1 MQLIRH
7 FMADDARRAALNAL
21 TRQTFGFDFE
31 KWYAA
36 GYWEGD
42 YLPYAFEENGRL
54 IANVSVNR
62 MRFLL
67 DGQERCFVQLGTV
80 MTDPAYRGRGLASA
94 LMREAMADAA
104 GSCEGVYLFGDLGA
118 LPFYDKLGFHRALQY
133 RYTLRP
139 GVLGAPPAPESC
151 FAPVDPADPAVRA
164 RYAQAVRGAAPCAA
178 LEHLNRFSLTMFYT
192 AGMKRVHYCADL
204 DFFAVLAREDDT
216 LVVQGVFGAQ
226 RVPLRDVLARIITD
240 APTLRLGFAPLPQ
253 DAGLFDARPYD
264 GGDDYR
270 LFTLGGALDAIPAQK
285 LYFPE
290 LSHA

>member
-31 KWYAA
+31 SWYAA

-67 DGQERCFVQLGTV
+67 DGWGRRFAQIGTV
-80 MTDPAYRGRGLASA
+80 MTDPAYRRRGLASA
-94 LMREAMADAA
+94 LMRAAMEDVA
-104 GSCEGVYLFGDLGA
+104 GECEGVYLFGDLGA
-118 LPFYDKLGFHRALQY
+118 LPFYDQLGFARATQT
-133 RYTLRP
+133 RYALRP
-139 GVLGAPPAPESC
+139 DVRAELPAAHDV
-151 FAPVDPADPAVRA
+151 FTRVDPADPAARA
-164 RYAQAVRGAAPCAA
+164 RYERAVREAVPCAA

-192 AGMKRVHYCADL
+192 ASLKRVYYCPVL
-204 DFFAVLAREDDT
+204 DCHAVLAREGDA
-216 LVVQGVFGAQ
+216 LVVQSVLCPR
-226 RVPLRDVLARIITD
+226 RVPLGDVLARIVTD
-240 APTLRLGFAPLPQ
+240 APVIRLGFAPLPE
-253 DAGLFDARPYD
+253 DAALFDPQPYD

-270 LFTLGGALDAIPAQK
+270 LFTLGSALDAVPARG